1 MSDGHEYK
9 RRRFRCKGWNG
20 TSVMRFLVRF
30 LGFLFTAGTVV
41 FLVGVAGVAGGIW
54 HFSRDLP
61 DYSQLQD
68 YEPPVMTR
76 VHASDGAL
84 LGEYSKERRLYL
96 PIQAM
101 PKLVTN
107 AFLAAED
114 KNFYE
119 HGGIDF
125 TGMARAAV
133 AYAQNFGSNKRPQG
147 ASTITQ
153 QVAKNFLLTNE
164 VSFTRKIKEALLAM
178 RIERAY
184 SKDRILELYLNEI
197 YLGLGAYGIAA
208 ASLVYFD
215 KSVNELTIAEAAYL
229 AALPKAPGTL
239 HPVRNRDR
247 STERRNYVIDRLVEN
262 GWIKQ
267 ADADKARKEPLV
279 VASRSNA
286 AHTFAG
292 EYFAEEVRRD
302 IFERYGEKKLYEGGL
317 SVRTTLDPK
326 LQVMARKTVAA
337 GLVNF
342 DEAQGWRGAMSKL
355 DISGDWG
362 VKLAEV
368 KSLSDISP
376 WRMAVVLETSD
387 QSARIGFQPG
397 RELGG
402 ATSKD
407 RQTGLITLE
416 GVRWARAASASAR
429 GKPPSAVSQILSPGD
444 VIYADPLFGKDG
456 NAVEGQYRLRQI
468 PEVSGAMVAMDPWT
482 GRVVAMVGG
491 FSFDQS
497 QFNRATQA
505 YRQPGSTF
513 KPLVYSAAMD
523 NGYTPS
529 TIMIDGP
536 IEIEQGQGGVWRPE
550 NFSVG
555 SYRGPIT
562 LREALKWSVNTV
574 TVRLAQDVGMPL
586 INEYAKRFGVYEELP
601 NYLSYS
607 LGAGETTVMRMVTAY
622 SMFANGG
629 RRVKPTLIDRIQDR
643 YGRTIFRH
651 DARECRGC
659 DAPGGWKNQPEPQL
673 VDRREQV
680 LDSMTAYQITSMLEG
695 VVQGGTASVMREVGK
710 PIAGK
715 TGTTSDGKDVWFIG
729 FSQDLV
735 VGLYLGYDKP
745 RSLGRAAQGG
755 HTAAP
760 IVKDFMKLALAN
772 KPATPFKIS
781 RRHQAGPRR
790 CQERHASQPRRR
802 GRPHD
807 PGSVQAGHR
816 AAGQLL
822 RRWRCR
828 PGWTRATG
836 NLARRRQY
844 HSPRNRPALLADCA
858 LRRTPLHPSDIIR
871 K

>member
-1 MSDGHEYK
+1 
-9 RRRFRCKGWNG
+9 
-20 TSVMRFLVRF
+20 MRWLVRF
-30 LGFLFTAGTVV
+30 VGFLFTVGTVV
-41 FLVGVAGVAGGIW
+41 FLVGVAAVAGLIW
-54 HFSRDLP
+54 HYSKDLP

-96 PIQAM
+96 PIQAV
-101 PKLVTN
+101 PKLVIN

-125 TGMARAAV
+125 SGMARAAV
-133 AYAQNFGSNKRPQG
+133 IYAQNYGSNRRPQG

-164 VSFTRKIKEALLAM
+164 VSFSRKIKEALLAM

-215 KSVNELTIAEAAYL
+215 KSVNELTVAEASYL
-229 AALPKAPGTL
+229 ASLPKAPAAL

-247 STERRNYVIDRLVEN
+247 AIERRNYVIDRLLEN
-262 GWIKQ
+262 GWVKQ
-267 ADADKARKEPLV
+267 ADADKARKELLV
-279 VASRSNA
+279 VTSRSNG
-286 AHTFAG
+286 AHIFAG

-326 LQVMARKTVAA
+326 IQVMARKTMAA
-337 GLVNF
+337 GLVNY
-342 DEAQGWRGAMSKL
+342 DEAQGWRGALHKL

-362 VKLAEV
+362 VKLADV

-402 ATSKD
+402 AVSKE
-407 RQTGLITLE
+407 RQTGIVAMD
-416 GVRWARAASASAR
+416 GVRWAKTK
-429 GKPPSAVSQILSPGD
+429 GKAPTAVSQVLQPGD
-444 VIYADPLFGKDG
+444 VIYADPLINKDG
-456 NAVEGQYRLRQI
+456 TTVEGQYRLRQL
-468 PEVSGAMVAMDPWT
+468 PEVSGAMVVMDPWT
-482 GRVVAMVGG
+482 GRVIAMVGG

-505 YRQPGSTF
+505 YRQPGSSF
-513 KPLVYSAAMD
+513 KPIVYSSALD

-529 TIMIDGP
+529 TVVVDAPIAID
-536 IEIEQGQGGVWRPE
+536 QGQGGGVWRPE
-550 NFSVG
+550 NYSAG
-555 SYRGPIT
+555 KYYGPTT
-562 LREALKWSVNTV
+562 LRNALTHSLNTV
-574 TVRLAQDVGMPL
+574 TVRLAQDIGMPL
-586 INEYAKRFGVYEELP
+586 IGEYAKRFGVYDELP
-601 NYLSYS
+601 NYLSYA

-629 RRVKPTLIDRIQDR
+629 RRVKSTLIDRIQDR
-643 YGRTIFRH
+643 YGHTIFKH

-659 DAPGGWKNQPEPQL
+659 DAPAGWKNQLEPQL

-680 LDSMTAYQITSMLEG
+680 LDTMTAYQITSMMEG
-695 VVQGGTASVMREVGK
+695 VVQGGTATVLKEVGK

-715 TGTTSDGKDVWFIG
+715 TGTTNDEKDAWFIG
-729 FSQDLV
+729 FSPDVV
-735 VGLYLGYDKP
+735 VGIYIGYDKP
-745 RSLGRAAQGG
+745 RNLGKGATGG
-755 HTAAP
+755 HLAAP
-760 IVKDFMKLALAN
+760 IARDFLKLALAD
-772 KPATPFKIS
+772 KPPIPFKVPAGIKLIRVDQMS
-781 RRHQAGPRR
+781 GMRAGPG
-790 CQERHASQPRRR
+790 EG
-802 GRPHD
+802 GRTILEAFK
-807 PGSVQAGHR
+807 PGTAPPDNYSVIGVADADGR
-816 AAGQLL
+816 SMMAPPDTGNIM
-822 RRWRCR
+822 R
-828 PGWTRATG
+828 PGTG
-836 NLARRRQY
+836 GLY
-844 HSPRNRPALLADCA
+844 
-858 LRRTPLHPSDIIR
+858 
-871 K
+871 